1 MPANAFG
8 PTDIGRVVTLRMVTA
23 AGAADVVGTLLG
35 VSASEIVVR
44 RRDGRTETIAA
55 QSVTHARIVPPSAA
69 QTIGAQEL
77 ERLMV
82 EGWRPLE
89 IAQLGDWLLRASG
102 GFTRRGNSALPLGD
116 PGRSLPDAVE
126 AVERWYDVRGLPRR
140 LQLTL
145 DGTESPLVDE
155 LISRGWRHET
165 DVHVMTAELGPVLRG
180 SPESDTPVTVD
191 DSPDDDWLALYR
203 SESGPLPDVGPRE
216 ILTNHPSV
224 GFASIRD
231 QATCQAI
238 ARPSVDGRWAGLFA
252 VEVAPSQRRHGL
264 GRAVSLGALRWAAR
278 RGARRAY
285 LQVAHGNRAAL
296 ALYEA
301 LGFTTHHDYAH
312 YEFAGA
318 ADTSG

>member
-1 MPANAFG
+1 LSANAFG
-8 PTDIGRVVTLRMVTA
+8 PTDIGQVVTLRTVTA

-44 RRDGRTETIAA
+44 RRDGRTQTIQAE
-55 QSVTHARIVPPSAA
+55 SVTHGRIVPPSPA

-89 IAQLGDWLLRASG
+89 NEQLGDWLLRASG

-116 PGRSLPDAVE
+116 PGRSLTEAIE

-140 LQLTL
+140 LQLPL
-145 DGTESPLVDE
+145 DGTEDALAAA
-155 LISRGWRHET
+155 LATRGWRHEI

-180 SPESDTPVTVD
+180 SPDSGDIRID
-191 DSPDDDWLALYR
+191 DSPDDAWLALYR
-203 SESGPLPDVGPRE
+203 SEAGPLPDVGPRE
-216 ILTNHPSV
+216 ILVNHPAA

-231 QATCQAI
+231 DAYCHAI
-238 ARPSVDGRWAGLFA
+238 ARASVDGRWAGLFA
-252 VEVAPSQRRHGL
+252 VEVASAHRRGGL
-264 GRAVSLGALRWAAR
+264 GKAVSVGALRWAAR

-285 LQVAHGNRAAL
+285 LQVAHGNVAAL
-296 ALYEA
+296 ALYDA

-312 YEFAGA
+312 YDFAEA
-318 ADTSG
+318 DDTSG